1 MNYGFHHHQEL
12 GQTKEV
18 GFKVK
23 GLLTFPTFHFVVCLN
38 TSSFN
43 LSFNQNPTTDTCVNE
58 HNIESCGDGF
68 SGSVCCCEMLNC
80 D

>member
-38 TSSFN
+38 TSSSN
-43 LSFNQNPTTDTCVNE
+43 LSFNQNSTTDTLTHVLT
-58 HNIESCGDGF
+58 NITLSQATMVSQAWFVVE
-68 SGSVCCCEMLNC
+68 
-80 D
+80 